1 MIVKPGQWL
10 GVLGAGQLGRMFCQA
25 AQAMGYRVL
34 VLDPDE
40 VSPTGDLADDQIVA
54 AYDDAQALGEMAKRC
69 LAITT
74 EFENVP
80 ARSLE
85 LLSRR
90 THVMPGAR
98 AVGPAQDRC
107 LEKKF
112 IQSMGVPVAPYAEIQ
127 SLADIEAVPES
138 LFPGILKVAQLGYDG
153 KGQWRVANMQEA
165 AAAFS
170 EARQVPCVLE
180 SKLELDYELSV
191 VLARDTQGRQVFY
204 PVSRNIHHDGIL
216 AVTHVDG
223 VQTAVAEAAR
233 EAAGKIADGL
243 GYHGVLCVEFFVLK
257 DGSLVANE
265 MAPRPHNSGHYTQN
279 ACVASQFEQQ
289 ARVMA
294 GLPLADTRLLSPAV
308 MLNLL
313 GDVWLQ
319 GDSVEPVEPDWD
331 AVLSKPGTSL
341 HLYGKREARRA
352 RKMGHINITAPT
364 FAQAVEVAN
373 EIVDLLHL
381 PARACVSP

>member
-40 VSPTGDLADDQIVA
+40 VSPATDLADDHIIA
-54 AYDDAQALGEMAKRC
+54 AYDDSQALGEMAKRC
-69 LAITT
+69 LAVTT

-107 LEKKF
+107 LEKRF
-112 IQSMGVPVAPYAEIQ
+112 IQSTGVPVAPYTDIRT
-127 SLADIEAVPES
+127 SADIQAADES

-153 KGQWRVANMQEA
+153 KGQWRVANRQEA
-165 AAAFS
+165 LAAFT
-170 EARQVPCVLE
+170 EAEEVPCVLE
-180 SKLELDYELSV
+180 ARLELAYELSV
-191 VLARDTQGRQVFY
+191 VIARDTQGKQVFY
-204 PVSRNIHHDGIL
+204 PVCRNIHHEGIL

-223 VQTAVAEAAR
+223 VMTDVANAAR
-233 EAAGKIADGL
+233 QAAGRIADGL

-257 DGSLVANE
+257 DGSLIVNE

-279 ACVASQFEQQ
+279 ACVVSQFEQQ

-294 GLPLADTRLLSPAV
+294 GLPLGDTRLLSPAV
-308 MLNLL
+308 MLNVL
-313 GDVWLQ
+313 GDVWLSD
-319 GDSVEPVEPDWD
+319 GNDTPVEPDWSS
-331 AVLSKPGTSL
+331 VLARPGTSL
-341 HLYGKREARRA
+341 HLYGKREARVG
-352 RKMGHINITAPT
+352 RKMGHINVTSET
-364 FAQAVEVAN
+364 FDQAVNVAN
-373 EIVDLLHL
+373 EIVDILRL
-381 PARACVSP
+381 PAKAVVAP

>member
-1 MIVKPGQWL
+1 MMVKPGQWL

-34 VLDPDE
+34 VLDPDK
-40 VSPTGDLADDQIVA
+40 VSPTADLADEHISA
-54 AYDDAQALGEMAKRC
+54 AYDDTEALSEMAKRC
-69 LAITT
+69 LAVTT

-85 LLSRR
+85 RLSRR
-90 THVMPGAR
+90 THVMPGAA

-112 IQSMGVPVAPYAEIQ
+112 INAMGVPVAPYADIR
-127 SLADIEAVPES
+127 STADIEAVPHS

-153 KGQWRVANMQEA
+153 KGQWRVANKQEA
-165 AAAFS
+165 LAAF
-170 EARQVPCVLE
+170 ADAQHVPCVLE
-180 SKLELDYELSV
+180 ARLELAYELSV
-191 VLARDTQGRQVFY
+191 VLARDTQGCQVFY
-204 PVSRNIHHDGIL
+204 PVSRNIHDNGIL

-223 VQTAVAEAAR
+223 VQTEITEAAR

-257 DGSLVANE
+257 DGSLIANE

-279 ACVASQFEQQ
+279 ACAASQFEQQ

-319 GDSVEPVEPDWD
+319 DGGDPIEPDWV

-341 HLYGKREARRA
+341 HLYGKREARLG
-352 RKMGHINITAPT
+352 RKMGHINVTAST
-364 FAQAVEVAN
+364 FLQAVDVAN

-381 PARACVSP
+381 PVRATVSP

>member
-10 GVLGAGQLGRMFCQA
+10 GVLGAGQLGRMFCQS

-40 VSPTGDLADDQIVA
+40 VSPTADLADDHIVA
-54 AYDDAQALGEMAKRC
+54 AYDDVQALGEMAKRC
-69 LAITT
+69 LAVTT

-90 THVMPGAR
+90 THVMPGAS

-107 LEKKF
+107 LEKRF
-112 IQSMGVPVAPYAEIQ
+112 IESMGVRVAPYADIRTE
-127 SLADIEAVPES
+127 ADIEAASES
-138 LFPGILKVAQLGYDG
+138 LFPGILKVARLGYDG
-153 KGQWRVANMQEA
+153 KGQWRVASKQEA
-165 AAAFS
+165 LAAFN

-180 SKLELDYELSV
+180 ARLDLAYELSV
-191 VLARDTQGRQVFY
+191 VLARDTEGKQVFY
-204 PVSRNIHHDGIL
+204 PVSRNIHHEGIL

-223 VQTAVAEAAR
+223 LVTDASRKATQAASQIAE
-233 EAAGKIADGL
+233 GL

-257 DGSLVANE
+257 DGSLIANE

-294 GLPLADTRLLSPAV
+294 GLPLGDTRLLSPAV

-313 GDVWLQ
+313 GDVWLS
-319 GDSVEPVEPDWD
+319 GASADPVEPDWS
-331 AVLSKPGTSL
+331 AVLAKRGVSL
-341 HLYGKREARRA
+341 HLYGKREARIG
-352 RKMGHINITAPT
+352 RKMGHINITSET
-364 FAQAVEVAN
+364 FEQAVSVAN
-373 EIVDLLHL
+373 EIVELLQL
-381 PARACVSP
+381 PVRAVATQ

>member
-10 GVLGAGQLGRMFCQA
+10 GVLGAGQLGRMFCQS
-25 AQAMGYRVL
+25 AQSMGYRVL
-34 VLDPDE
+34 VLDPDA
-40 VSPTGDLADDQIVA
+40 VSPTADLADDHMVA
-54 AYDDAQALGEMAKRC
+54 AYDDATALGEMAKRC
-69 LAITT
+69 LAVTT

-90 THVMPGAR
+90 THVMPGAS

-107 LEKKF
+107 LEKRF
-112 IQSMGVPVAPYAEIQ
+112 IASMGVQVAPYAEIRIP
-127 SLADIEAVPES
+127 ADLES
-138 LFPGILKVAQLGYDG
+138 APPALFPAILKVAQLGYDG
-153 KGQWRVANMQEA
+153 KGQYRVANREEA
-165 AAAFS
+165 LAAFVD
-170 EARQVPCVLE
+170 AQQVQCVLE
-180 SKLELDYELSV
+180 SRLDLDHELSV
-191 VLARDTQGRQVFY
+191 ILARDTQGKQVVY
-204 PVSRNIHHDGIL
+204 PVARNVHHEGVL

-223 VQTAVAEAAR
+223 VQTPTAQAACEAAS
-233 EAAGKIADGL
+233 KIADGL

-257 DGSLVANE
+257 DGRLIANE

-313 GDVWLQ
+313 GDVWLES
-319 GDSVEPVEPDWD
+319 GSDEPCEPDWR
-331 AVLSKPGTSL
+331 AVLAKPRTSL
-341 HLYGKREARRA
+341 HLYGKREARRG
-352 RKMGHINITAPT
+352 RKMGHINVTAQT
-364 FAQAVEVAN
+364 FEQAVNVAN
-373 EIVDLLHL
+373 EIVDLLRL
-381 PARACVSP
+381 PIKATSSP

>member
-10 GVLGAGQLGRMFCQA
+10 GVLGAGQLGRMFCQS

-40 VSPTGDLADDQIVA
+40 VSPTADLADDHIVA
-54 AYDDAQALGEMAKRC
+54 AYDDEKALGEMAKRC
-69 LAITT
+69 LAVTT

-90 THVMPGAR
+90 TQVMPGAR

-112 IQSMGVPVAPYAEIQ
+112 IQSMGVPVAPYA
-127 SLADIEAVPES
+127 DIRTLEDLQAAPAS
-138 LFPGILKVAQLGYDG
+138 LFPAILKVAQLGYDG
-153 KGQWRVANMQEA
+153 KGQWRVANKEEA
-165 AAAFS
+165 VAAFS
-170 EARQVPCVLE
+170 EAQQVPCVLE
-180 SKLELDYELSV
+180 AKLDLAYEVSV
-191 VLARDTQGRQVFY
+191 VLARDSQGNQVFY
-204 PVSRNIHHDGIL
+204 PISRNIHHDGIL

-223 VQTAVAEAAR
+223 VVTNIAKAAR

-243 GYHGVLCVEFFVLK
+243 GYHGVLCVEFFVLR
-257 DGSLVANE
+257 DGSLIANE
-265 MAPRPHNSGHYTQN
+265 IAPRPHNSGHYTQN

-313 GDVWLQ
+313 GDVWRAD
-319 GDSVEPVEPDWD
+319 DSTEPVEPDWA

-341 HLYGKREARRA
+341 HLYGKREARLG
-352 RKMGHINITAPT
+352 RKMGHLNITSDT
-364 FAQAVEVAN
+364 FERAVAVAN
-373 EIVDLLHL
+373 EIVELLNL
-381 PARACVSP
+381 PVKATVSP

>member
-25 AQAMGYRVL
+25 AQSMGYRVL

-40 VSPTGDLADDQIVA
+40 VSPTADLADDHIMA
-54 AYDDAQALGEMAKRC
+54 AYDDEKALGEMAKRC
-69 LAITT
+69 LAVTT

-107 LEKKF
+107 LEKRF
-112 IQSMGVPVAPYAEIQ
+112 IESMGVPVAPFAEIREL
-127 SLADIEAVPES
+127 SDLEHLPEG

-153 KGQWRVANMQEA
+153 KGQWRVANRQQAMS
-165 AAAFS
+165 AF
-170 EARQVPCVLE
+170 EQAQQVPCVLE
-180 SKLELDYELSV
+180 AKLDLAYELSV
-191 VLARDTQGRQVFY
+191 VLARDTQGKQVVY

-223 VQTAVAEAAR
+223 VLTETARAACQ
-233 EAAGKIADGL
+233 AAGQIADGL

-257 DGSLVANE
+257 DGSLIANE

-279 ACVASQFEQQ
+279 ACVSSQFEQQ
-289 ARVMA
+289 VRVMA
-294 GLPLADTRLLSPAV
+294 GLPLGDTRLLSPAV

-313 GDVWLQ
+313 GDVWLPHQ
-319 GDSVEPVEPDWD
+319 SDQPQEPDWD

-341 HLYGKREARRA
+341 HLYGKRCARA
-352 RKMGHINITAPT
+352 GRKMGHINITAPT
-364 FAQAVEVAN
+364 FEQAVGVAN
-373 EIVDLLHL
+373 EIVDLLDL
-381 PARACVSP
+381 PSRAVVSS